1 MSIGPHPYTQI
12 SGMGAT
18 PPQYGGTYQ
27 PPPQYGQT
35 YGGNNPGTGK
45 VSAYGNTYQPN
56 PYTQIGGMG
65 ANQAQT
71 QNPYMNIV
79 GMGAS
84 QNQSNPYMRFA
95 GMGNALPQYGQTY
108 QPPSSTSGHQL
119 YGGDAG
125 ANNPFGTT
133 YGQDA
138 GANNPMVYGQNAGA
152 NNPYS
157 TTYGQNAGANNPYS
171 TTYGGNAGA
180 NNPYSTTYGG
190 DAGANNPY
198 STTYGQDAG
207 ANNPYQ
213 TVYGQNAGA
222 NAGDYADTMGGGVV
236 DKSFM
241 DFGGFVNENPEI
253 FSGLTPGQVSA
264 LKNAY
269 GDGTN
274 GMANVMGMFQDPAFQ
289 GLAAPSGPDLSGLQQ
304 DTTVWG
310 DWNYDGPQDVY
321 AFEQGVADSNLM
333 RLDNGASWV
342 YKDRNGN
349 VVGEVSKTMNAA
361 DRMANAGVD
370 TASIEEMMRRT
381 IGNYNRRIEDEY
393 MRTQGDTSQL
403 VVDPVI
409 PANPVV
415 DPVIDNEAPLPEPQ
429 ETDTVL
435 QYQSPVL
442 PGLAQ
447 LPGQREA
454 LWSMMTGETSVPYL
468 DKILAGSRERQSKEM
483 DYMKAGLSNRGVLNS
498 TPGMRE
504 LSDLGIRHDAGN
516 AQAALQALGMVAPQ
530 MQGAINS
537 TYEQDM
543 GIDKNAYQQW
553 SDTTRLQS
561 DLDWRRD
568 QSKNQS
574 LQLLLQA
581 INGGGGSVP
590 GYNVPGAEPGFLS
603 NIFQTWG
610 NAGFPT

>member
-1 MSIGPHPYTQI
+1 LNAQDGSGNDEFIKTVDPLTQGQSVINANYT
-12 SGMGAT
+12 GL
-18 PPQYGGTYQ
+18 
-27 PPPQYGQT
+27 
-35 YGGNNPGTGK
+35 NTGS
-45 VSAYGNTYQPN
+45 VENVED
-56 PYTQIGGMG
+56 M
-65 ANQAQT
+65 
-71 QNPYMNIV
+71 
-79 GMGAS
+79 
-84 QNQSNPYMRFA
+84 YMRTQGVA
-95 GMGNALPQYGQTY
+95 P
-108 QPPSSTSGHQL
+108 
-119 YGGDAG
+119 
-125 ANNPFGTT
+125 
-133 YGQDA
+133 
-138 GANNPMVYGQNAGA
+138 
-152 NNPYS
+152 
-157 TTYGQNAGANNPYS
+157 
-171 TTYGGNAGA
+171 
-180 NNPYSTTYGG
+180 
-190 DAGANNPY
+190 
-198 STTYGQDAG
+198 
-207 ANNPYQ
+207 
-213 TVYGQNAGA
+213 
-222 NAGDYADTMGGGVV
+222 VV

-349 VVGEVSKTMNAA
+349 VVGEISKTMNAA

-381 IGNYNRRIEDEY
+381 IGNYNANRDSSNQALIDDYQRRIEDEY

-403 VVDPVI
+403 VVDPVIPANPVVDPVI

-610 NAGFPT
+610 NAGFPMP

>member
-1 MSIGPHPYTQI
+1 MTQLNFGTGAAPQDNPYLQIGGMGYDSSMYGNSYMGGGTYGMNAGANDPYGVYGQSAGANNPYQNPYMNI
-12 SGMGAT
+12 AGMGAT

-35 YGGNNPGTGK
+35 Y
-45 VSAYGNTYQPN
+45 QPN
-56 PYTQIGGMG
+56 PYLQISGMG
-65 ANQAQT
+65 AAPT
-71 QNPYMNIV
+71 
-79 GMGAS
+79 S
-84 QNQSNPYMRFA
+84 
-95 GMGNALPQYGQTY
+95 PQYGQTY
-108 QPPSSTSGHQL
+108 GGQPPPG
-119 YGGDAG
+119 
-125 ANNPFGTT
+125 P
-133 YGQDA
+133 
-138 GANNPMVYGQNAGA
+138 VYGQ
-152 NNPYS
+152 
-157 TTYGQNAGANNPYS
+157 
-171 TTYGGNAGA
+171 TYGGQLPPVVTSPGLATDYSQDPNALNAQDGSGNDEFIKTVDPLTQGQSVINA
-180 NNPYSTTYGG
+180 NYTGLNTGSVENVEDMYMRTQGVAP
-190 DAGANNPY
+190 
-198 STTYGQDAG
+198 
-207 ANNPYQ
+207 
-213 TVYGQNAGA
+213 
-222 NAGDYADTMGGGVV
+222 VV

-349 VVGEVSKTMNAA
+349 VVGEISKTMNAA

-381 IGNYNRRIEDEY
+381 IGNYNANRDSSNQALIDDYQRRIEDEY

-581 INGGGGSVP
+581 ISGGGGSVP

-610 NAGFPT
+610 NAGFPMP